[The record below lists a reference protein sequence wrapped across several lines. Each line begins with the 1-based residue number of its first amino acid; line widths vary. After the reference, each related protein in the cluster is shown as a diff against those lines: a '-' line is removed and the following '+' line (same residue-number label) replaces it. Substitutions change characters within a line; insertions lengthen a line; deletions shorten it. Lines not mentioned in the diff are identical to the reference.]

1 MNGTN
6 YEIVHNDA
14 KQRFV
19 ISVDGREVGYA
30 SYAQQGADVLDFNH
44 TVVDQAY
51 RGQNLSTPLI
61 KEALDW
67 AREQG
72 KKVYP
77 SCSAVEHF
85 MGKHPDYAAL
95 RA

>member
-1 MNGTN
+1 MTIAHTI
-6 YEIVHNDA
+6 EHNEA
-14 KQRFV
+14 KHRFV
-19 ISVDGREVGYA
+19 ISVDNREVGYA
-30 SYAQQGADVLDFNH
+30 SYAQRRDGVLDFNH

-51 RGQNLSTPLI
+51 RGRNLSTPLI

-72 KKVYP
+72 ARVVP
-77 SCSAVEHF
+77 SCSAVENF
-85 MGKHPDYAAL
+85 IDKHPEYADL

>member
-1 MNGTN
+1 MTTN
-6 YEIVHNDA
+6 HSIVHNEA

-30 SYAQQGADVLDFNH
+30 SYAHLKDGVLDFNH

-61 KEALDW
+61 KEGLDW

-72 KKVYP
+72 ARVVP
-77 SCSAVEHF
+77 SCSAVENF
-85 MGKHPDYAAL
+85 IDKHPDYSDL